1 MVQFFI
7 TAGGEKVT
15 LAKEMKE
22 LKSYY
27 VIEPDSISL
36 KGDWMGSDFEIQKDQ
51 ETIARVE
58 NKKDSF
64 FIEIIKENYETLS
77 LSILFGIIWVFYYE
91 RLL

>member
-1 MVQFFI
+1 M
-7 TAGGEKVT
+7 
-15 LAKEMKE
+15 
-22 LKSYY
+22 
-27 VIEPDSISL
+27 IEPDRIAL
-36 KGDWMGSDFEIQKDQ
+36 EGDWMGSDFEIQKDQ

>member
-1 MVQFFI
+1 
-7 TAGGEKVT
+7 
-15 LAKEMKE
+15 
-22 LKSYY
+22 
-27 VIEPDSISL
+27 
-36 KGDWMGSDFEIQKDQ
+36 MGSDFEIQKDQ